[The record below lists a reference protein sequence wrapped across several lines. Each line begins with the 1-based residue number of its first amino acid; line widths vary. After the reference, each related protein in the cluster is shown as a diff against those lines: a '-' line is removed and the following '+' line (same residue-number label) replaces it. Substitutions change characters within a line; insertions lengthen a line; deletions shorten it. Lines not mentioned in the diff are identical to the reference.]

1 MIFFAVRQERVHA
14 LFDTMPQSRPTEPT
28 FRSDGG
34 PNPAMGEM
42 RDIVNFMNFT
52 SKPIL

>member
-1 MIFFAVRQERVHA
+1 MIFAVLQERVHA
-14 LFDTMPQSRPTEPT
+14 LFDTMPQSRPTEATIRP
-28 FRSDGG
+28 DGG
-34 PNPAMGEM
+34 PSPAMGEM